1 MLWARVVSIR
11 RYIHRVKHIN
21 YAVIVAFFLCCFIF
35 SGCGSSGNSDAAGSD
50 DSSDITTLGSPAE
63 IGLASEDDVHFT
75 FSYHNEIFQAVFITD
90 TWKIIDS
97 YKITNSADLVI
108 ICRALT
114 EKHPV
119 PTSDRSGERTP
130 EDLAYEWEQHN
141 LAYSLLPEGAKW
153 KDNAKDVDL
162 NPEDQGKN
170 IVNYVIE
177 RTTP

>member
-1 MLWARVVSIR
+1 MKI
-11 RYIHRVKHIN
+11 IHTQRKTGHFH
-21 YAVIVAFFLCCFIF
+21 YAVIAAFFLCCFIF
-35 SGCGSSGNSDAAGSD
+35 SGCGNSGQSDTSVPV
-50 DSSDITTLGSPAE
+50 DSSDTATLGSPWE
-63 IGLASEDDVHFT
+63 IGLTSEDNVNFT
-75 FSYHNEIFQAVFITD
+75 FSYHKEIFRAVFITD

-108 ICRALT
+108 ICRALS

-119 PTSDRSGERTP
+119 PTPDRTGDRTP

-177 RTTP
+177 RSTH

>member
-1 MLWARVVSIR
+1 MSTMKTDHRNNF
-11 RYIHRVKHIN
+11 RYRLVP
-21 YAVIVAFFLCCFIF
+21 AVIAAFFLCCLIL
-35 SGCGSSGNSDAAGSD
+35 SGCGSSGSSETSASD
-50 DSSDITTLGSPAE
+50 DSSVAATLGSPAE
-63 IGLASEDDVHFT
+63 IGLTSEDDVHFT
-75 FSYHNEIFQAVFITD
+75 FSYNKEIFQAVFITD

-119 PTSDRSGERTP
+119 PTPDRSGERTP

-141 LAYSLLPEGAKW
+141 LAYTLLPEGAKW
-153 KDNAKDVDL
+153 KNNAKDVDL

-170 IVNYVIE
+170 IINYVIE
-177 RTTP
+177 RSTP

>member
-1 MLWARVVSIR
+1 MNTIHDQR
-11 RYIHRVKHIN
+11 RRHRFH
-21 YAVIVAFFLCCFIF
+21 YAVIAVFFLCCLLF
-35 SGCGSSGNSDAAGSD
+35 SGCGSSGNLDATVSD
-50 DSSDITTLGSPAE
+50 DSPDIATLGSPEE

-75 FSYHNEIFQAVFITD
+75 FSYHNEIFQAAFITD

-119 PTSDRSGERTP
+119 PTPDHSGERTP

-177 RTTP
+177 RTTH